1 MGVFDNLEL
10 LVARFTDFGDWF
22 LERYTD
28 LLREQSTPLFRRLST
43 GLNLILAYG
52 KRTYVIGEQ
61 YRSRR
66 RFQYPG
72 YLVYDETDPDSAK
85 LAQADSI
92 TEVLSALEVVNAV
105 FWKELPL
112 PVEASLNREFA
123 YNLAEQVVRD
133 QADQIGIPYM
143 QVPVRGLDDQLS
155 SDLAN
160 EIDVLNMLFYDNY
173 GARPIDI
180 PSARFIH
187 ELSLS
192 CNTEE
197 QLVRNVV
204 AVADF
209 LNNMDFTML
218 LSSEEKTQLKTAA
231 KSGSISVLESFL
243 GREKPDYDRTLI
255 SNLRNINKL
264 RGQYPVHSISKGV
277 VDAHRTLGI
286 DYPISMPQEAW
297 SRIRTILLKALQGIH
312 KELFCSYKD

>member
-28 LLREQSTPLFRRLST
+28 LLREQSTPLFRKLSI

-52 KRTYVIGEQ
+52 ERVYLIGEQ

-72 YLVYDETDPDSAK
+72 YLVYDETDSPN
-85 LAQADSI
+85 LAHADSI
-92 TEVLSALEVVNAV
+92 TDVMTALEVVNAV
-105 FWKELPL
+105 FWEELTL

-123 YNLAEQVVRD
+123 YNLAEQVVRN
-133 QADQIGIPYM
+133 QADKIGIPYV
-143 QVPVRGLDDQLS
+143 QVPMRGLDDRLS

-160 EIDVLNMLFYDNY
+160 EIDMLNMLFYDNY

-218 LSSEEKTQLKTAA
+218 LSDEEKIQLRTAH
-231 KSGSISVLESFL
+231 KSGSISALESFL
-243 GREKPDYDRTLI
+243 GREKPNYARTII

-264 RGQYPVHSISKGV
+264 RGQYPVHSISRGV

-286 DYPISMPQEAW
+286 DYPIHMPQEAW
-297 SRIRTILLKALQGIH
+297 SRIRTILLKVLQGIH
-312 KELFCSYKD
+312 KELFG